1 MFDGLNSHFSK
12 NLILCARIW
21 ILRLT
26 SLVSTV
32 AGVRFVTT
40 CSLEGGYQHWEETCW
55 PSRRGW
61 SAEAWRWRHYTL
73 PKCLCPPSRL
83 YNVTTQTTRHLTF
96 LRTINLFLNN
106 KFWCLF
112 ILQYSCF
119 VIIKIPYEDIKR
131 KETTLLWKWYSGFLE
146 AYVLNAASLYIFAFA
161 IDLYSMTTRSITWK
175 IRKQY
180 LSQRLG
186 IYFNV
191 EWNILHE
198 CTGCMWT
205 LLLTFIH
212 PFLYIYFI
220 FKEILNTIT
229 K

>member
-12 NLILCARIW
+12 NLILFARSW

-61 SAEAWRWRHYTL
+61 SAEAWRWRQYTL

-112 ILQYSCF
+112 ILKYSCF
-119 VIIKIPYEDIKR
+119 VIIKIPYEDIKI

-146 AYVLNAASLYIFAFA
+146 AYVLNAASLYTFASA
-161 IDLYSMTTRSITWK
+161 IDPYSMTTRNITWK
-175 IRKQY
+175 YENSICLSVWVYTSMYNEIFCMNVLDVCELYCLHLSILFYISISY
-180 LSQRLG
+180 L
-186 IYFNV
+186 
-191 EWNILHE
+191 
-198 CTGCMWT
+198 
-205 LLLTFIH
+205 
-212 PFLYIYFI
+212 
-220 FKEILNTIT
+220 KES
-229 K
+229 